1 MSPLSVSVNI
11 NVIIWSLDSSYPK
24 KLSFS
29 EIHRHENLRVL
40 QDNTQLLQE
49 INVLRRE
56 LKSARTH
63 THSLETE
70 LGLRK
75 RREKKEDE
83 IDEISPKLVEKE
95 KTIELQMCEIRRL
108 NKELK
113 VDFRLYS

>member
-1 MSPLSVSVNI
+1 MPYK
-11 NVIIWSLDSSYPK
+11 II
-24 KLSFS
+24 SFS

-113 VDFRLYS
+113 FAQNELEKRPQSGPKLPPIEA